1 MSDLVGF
8 LLQILSGVIA
18 NYPSKSRS
26 RDASLGDVIKFCI
39 AFPSAIAGTFALL
52 KIFEYIASHIY
63 IPIDFAIA
71 ILLTLIGVFIV
82 VPALFIVLFMLV
94 LWSLES
100 VEKYIKGKLKK
111 RHIRH
116 QFAVVKELIQGRQY
130 QKAQAILSTMS
141 DPKARQWE
149 VKLSRLI
156 PRDPDF
162 LRQLE

>member
-8 LLQILSGVIA
+8 LFHILFGVIA
-18 NYPSKSRS
+18 NYPSTSRS

-39 AFPSAIAGTFALL
+39 AFPSAIAGAFALL
-52 KIFEYIASHIY
+52 KVFEYIGSHIY
-63 IPIDFAIA
+63 IRLDFGLA

-82 VPALFIVLFMLV
+82 IPAIFIILLTLI
-94 LWSLES
+94 LWGLEV
-100 VEKYIKGKLKK
+100 VEKYIQGKLKK

-116 QFAVVKELIQGRQY
+116 QFANAKALIRKQQY
-130 QKAQAILSTMS
+130 QEAQAILSTMS

-149 VKLSRLI
+149 TKLSRLI
-156 PRDPDF
+156 PHDPDF